1 MTERFTTRALEP
13 AEYPDWEKFVAE
25 SPDGS
30 IYSLPSYLE
39 VLCAATGARYRI
51 LAVFRDG
58 VIVGGV
64 ALYVSSSPVG
74 NYVAPRFLLYYNGLV
89 LARSSSKYPSQRTSL
104 SLHIMDALESALQK
118 EGYAHLRLHSR
129 ATISD
134 VRPFLAKGWS
144 ARPSFS
150 YVVDLSDIESAR
162 NRIERNFRRLIKRC
176 EQDGIVMSQD
186 DDFESFFALHDEIHR
201 RKGVPLYLREP
212 RYREY
217 YLKLR
222 ERSLCKLFHARL
234 PQGQSIA
241 SQLVLLGPHPISHT
255 VCAGAAEE
263 YLKTGA
269 SVFLRWKA
277 CEALAADGYEG
288 NDLTDAE
295 LNPVTR
301 FKSQLGAELKLSFM
315 LHRQDAVGW
324 RVRNAALRPFNFS
337 RRALR
342 AVQRRIASRG
352 A

>member
-1 MTERFTTRALEP
+1 MPERFTTRTLEP
-13 AEYPDWEKFVAE
+13 DEYPEWERFVAE

-30 IYSLPSYLE
+30 IYSLPSYLD
-39 VLCAATGARYRI
+39 VLCAATDAHYRV

-64 ALYVSSSPVG
+64 ALYVSSSSAG
-74 NYVAPRFLLYYNGLV
+74 NTVAPRFLLYYNGLV

-104 SLHIMDALESALQK
+104 SLHIMEALESALQE
-118 EGYAHLRLHSR
+118 EGFVHLRLHSR

-150 YVVDLSDIESAR
+150 YVVDLSDIDSAR
-162 NRIERNFRRLIKRC
+162 NRVERNFRRLIKRC
-176 EQDGIVMSQD
+176 EKDGIVLSQD
-186 DDFESFFALHDEIHR
+186 EDFESFFALHEEIHR
-201 RKGVPLYLREP
+201 RKGVPLYLP
-212 RYREY
+212 KLRYREY
-217 YLKLR
+217 YQKLQ

-255 VCAGAAEE
+255 VCAGASEE
-263 YLKTGA
+263 HLKTGA

-277 CEALAADGYEG
+277 CEALAAEGYQG

-301 FKSQLGAELKLSFM
+301 FKSQLGAELKLSFL
-315 LHRQDAVGW
+315 LHRQDAMSW
-324 RVRNAALRPFNFS
+324 RLRKMAQSPFNFS

-342 AVQRRIASRG
+342 AVQRRLASRG
-352 A
+352 S